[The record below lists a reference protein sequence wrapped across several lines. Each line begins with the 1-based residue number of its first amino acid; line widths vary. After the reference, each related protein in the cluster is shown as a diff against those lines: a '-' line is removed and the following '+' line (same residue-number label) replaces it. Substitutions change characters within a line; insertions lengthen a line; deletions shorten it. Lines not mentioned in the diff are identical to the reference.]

1 MLSPGKLLIGNN
13 KAWFGSNKIEL
24 TKDTVYSH
32 PTEKQCNYSYVH
44 PSDVQC
50 DVSSSITSLTTRL
63 SSLESTVSNGI
74 TDLDFGEIAAN
85 GGNSGSWYTLKTFSF
100 TPSILIGV
108 VCEYANS
115 STRKKTQGSIFL
127 LSGGLPQMVEDTN
140 KQFRLTRKAFQSY
153 WSSTGSHH
161 YIYYIAFS

>member
-1 MLSPGKLLIGNN
+1 MFGIN

-50 DVSSSITSLTTRL
+50 DASSSIVTLTTRL
-63 SSLESTVSNGI
+63 SSLESIVSNGI
-74 TDLDFGEIAAN
+74 TDLDFGEISAN
-85 GGNSGSWYTLKTFSF
+85 GGNSGSWYTIKTFSF

-115 STRKKTQGSIFL
+115 STRKKTQGAICL
-127 LSGGLPQMVEDTN
+127 LNKGLPQTVEDTN
-140 KQFRLTRKAFQSY
+140 KQFRLTGKTLQSY
-153 WSSTGSHH
+153 WSSTGSNH
-161 YIYYIAFS
+161 YIYYITFS